1 MENKENNHDQA
12 QAYRWCADPRR
23 GADQFRSRPS
33 RSGAANTA
41 GGQRLGWTNVRD
53 NQPEPSQ
60 DGVIAAV
67 ESLAPYGYTDLT
79 GAYIT
84 FHSIIYVCPQHEQL
98 VFETF
103 NQVLPD
109 ECDLRT

>member
-1 MENKENNHDQA
+1 MIKRKHIAGVLTLGAVLTSSALA
-12 QAYRWCADPRR
+12 QADPV
-23 GADQFRSRPS
+23 RPTPQEVS
-33 RSGAANTA
+33 AS
-41 GGQRLGWTNVRD
+41 GGQMCAII
-53 NQPEPSQ
+53 NQNASQ

-103 NQVLPD
+103 NQLLPD